1 MKITKRTISWLG
13 LIMLTLT
20 VLFFACQKNVITPE
34 DETATSE
41 KIALY
46 LTDDPCQFDSVFI
59 DIKYIELKIDT
70 SLYGRQNRFND
81 NDDNHY
87 PHEWDWDFC
96 HYEDHHHFDH
106 NGIWDT
112 LKISPGLYNIL
123 ALRNGNNVIFGTG
136 KIPVGKILKMRLTLG
151 SRSYVVVSEKKY
163 SLSLTHS
170 YDNYAYVRIHGSDQ
184 DRKFKP
190 GQTTMWLD
198 FNICKSIKLVH
209 HDYYL
214 MPFIRVFSMS
224 GTGRLE
230 GKVLPH
236 AAQPFVVVWNK
247 TDTASALPEW
257 DGQFKI
263 QGLTAGSYSV
273 IYEGSFGYKDTT
285 ISNVQVTQGQMA
297 KLPDITLHK

>member
-1 MKITKRTISWLG
+1 MKIKKTTIFRSG
-13 LIMLTLT
+13 LITLTLSL
-20 VLFFACQKNVITPE
+20 LFFACQKNEIIT
-34 DETATSE
+34 DNGTDHAD
-41 KIALY
+41 KIAVY

-81 NDDNHY
+81 NDDDHY
-87 PHEWDWDFC
+87 HHEWDNC
-96 HYEDHHHFDH
+96 HNEDHQHFDK

-112 LKISPGLYNIL
+112 LKISAGLYNIL
-123 ALRNGNNVIFGTG
+123 ALRNGNNVLFGTG

-151 SRSYVVVSEKKY
+151 SRSYVVVSGKKY
-163 SLSLTHS
+163 SLSLFHNN
-170 YDNYAYVRIHGSDQ
+170 DNYAYVRIHGSNQ

-236 AAQPFVVVWNK
+236 AAQPYVVVWNA
-247 TDTASALPEW
+247 TDTASALPEK
-257 DGQFKI
+257 DGRFKI
-263 QGLTAGSYSV
+263 QGLNAGSYNV

-285 ISNVQVTQGQMA
+285 IFNVKVTQGQTA
-297 KLPDITLHK
+297 ELPDITLHE